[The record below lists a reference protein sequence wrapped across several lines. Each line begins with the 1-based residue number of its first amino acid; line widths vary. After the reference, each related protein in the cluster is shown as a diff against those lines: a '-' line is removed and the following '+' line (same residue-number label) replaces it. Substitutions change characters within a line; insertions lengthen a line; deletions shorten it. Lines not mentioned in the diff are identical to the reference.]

1 MRECRKPF
9 CSTSWAGR
17 TCSAWRRFPTY
28 SLERV
33 KFESPLRR
41 WDSTGAEIL
50 FRHGLYHDK
59 PVFPSRIGY
68 EACGAVDAVGPGVED
83 LVVGDRVSTI
93 PCFSMVE
100 HGVCGEQAVVPAFA
114 AARYPDNLSPAKG
127 AAIWMQYF
135 TAYGALIE
143 FGGLK
148 EGDTVLLTA
157 ASSSVGVAA
166 IQIAKSVGARVIATT
181 RGAGKKDFLLNIGAD
196 RVVVTDEEDLAESV
210 MEITGG
216 AGADIVFDPVVG
228 SSLEKIADATAY
240 QGSIFLYGRL
250 SPEPAVIPLFPA
262 LRKGLTF
269 RCYTIMEITKFPEK
283 RERGKK
289 FIYDGLESGALKPI
303 IAKTFPLDEA
313 AGAYKYMESNQQMG
327 KIVVEV

>member
-1 MRECRKPF
+1 MPKAVLFDELGGADVLRVAEVPD
-9 CSTSWAGR
+9 
-17 TCSAWRRFPTY
+17 
-28 SLERV
+28 LEPGEGEVRIKV
-33 KFESPLRR
+33 EALGLNR
-41 WDSTGAEIL
+41 AEIL

-68 EACGAVDAVGPGVED
+68 EASGAIDAVGPGVEG
-83 LVVGDRVSTI
+83 LSVGARVSTI

-114 AARYPDNLSPAKG
+114 AARYPDNLTPAEG

-135 TAYGALIE
+135 TAYGALVE
-143 FGGLK
+143 FGGVK

-166 IQIAKSVGARVIATT
+166 VQISKSLGAQVIATT
-181 RGAGKKDFLLNIGAD
+181 RGAGKKDFILGVGAD
-196 RVVVTDEEDLAESV
+196 HVVVTDDEDLAESV
-210 MEITGG
+210 LDITGG
-216 AGADIVFDPVVG
+216 AGADVVFDPVVG
-228 SSLEKIADATAY
+228 STLPKLADATAY

-250 SPEPAVIPLFPA
+250 SPDAAEIPLFPA

-303 IAKTFPLDEA
+303 VAKTFPLDEA
-313 AGAYKYMESNQQMG
+313 AEAYRYMESNQQMG
-327 KIVVEV
+327 KIIVEV